1 MGHRAPREGMGTNH
15 RGQDRRETGC
25 FENYVPSETPG
36 TSSSMP
42 AVQCLL
48 LLRPILGTSR
58 KESLLERCMPGTE
71 TGKVIA
77 RVPVLLRGLWSNGQW
92 IPLESSPEV
101 PRPEV
106 PRPEVPRFGVRHLRR
121 HLRQKL
127 VSVAPLA
134 ILWFGSWLQV
144 SSFRYVVFVTAVHA
158 MSRYTREANCMGVG
172 LVTTTFAAS
181 ACAGRVQA
189 PVDVV

>member
-1 MGHRAPREGMGTNH
+1 MGTNH

-106 PRPEVPRFGVRHLRR
+106 PRPEVPRPEVPRFGVRHLRR

-127 VSVAPLA
+127 V
-134 ILWFGSWLQV
+134 
-144 SSFRYVVFVTAVHA
+144 
-158 MSRYTREANCMGVG
+158 
-172 LVTTTFAAS
+172 
-181 ACAGRVQA
+181 
-189 PVDVV
+189 VDVV

>member
-1 MGHRAPREGMGTNH
+1 
-15 RGQDRRETGC
+15 
-25 FENYVPSETPG
+25 
-36 TSSSMP
+36 
-42 AVQCLL
+42 
-48 LLRPILGTSR
+48 
-58 KESLLERCMPGTE
+58 MPGTE

-127 VSVAPLA
+127 V
-134 ILWFGSWLQV
+134 
-144 SSFRYVVFVTAVHA
+144 
-158 MSRYTREANCMGVG
+158 
-172 LVTTTFAAS
+172 
-181 ACAGRVQA
+181 
-189 PVDVV
+189 VDVV